1 MKDDKNQRLDNTILA
16 IKEVLEKNNKTDS
29 EEYQNLL
36 KLIQMRKDVNGL

>member
-1 MKDDKNQRLDNTILA
+1 MNDEKDKRLDNTILT
-16 IKEVLEKNNKTDS
+16 IKEVFEKNNKTNS

>member
-1 MKDDKNQRLDNTILA
+1 MKDDKNQRVDNTILA

-29 EEYQNLL
+29 EEYQYLL